1 MRVGGNGCIMY
12 PIENGEAETMGETNT
27 AGRWDNEAKYY
38 QKTYALENDY
48 NRLLLDFLRTEC
60 GLAPGCRVIDIGCG
74 VGKYGASFAKMGCD
88 VTLTD
93 ISPAM
98 LEYAG
103 ENMRRAGGKS
113 WRTLC
118 CDWNA
123 VSTDIPELCS
133 GFDLAV
139 STMSPAICGA
149 ASIAK
154 MSAVTRGW
162 CFVAR
167 FCDWDAPLERALSA
181 AAGLE
186 YAPPFAGDGCAEL
199 PRWVAEAGYTPLTA
213 FRDYCWSDERTPEEA
228 AGRFFSHR
236 GDGQTP
242 DAALEE
248 AVLGRARSLADGRG
262 LVSDAVNAR
271 VLWLRWRS

>member
-1 MRVGGNGCIMY
+1 
-12 PIENGEAETMGETNT
+12 MGETNT

-149 ASIAK
+149 GAY
-154 MSAVTRGW
+154 G
-162 CFVAR
+162 
-167 FCDWDAPLERALSA
+167 PPGLSYRHQPSPM
-181 AAGLE
+181 E
-186 YAPPFAGDGCAEL
+186 TDRY
-199 PRWVAEAGYTPLTA
+199 V
-213 FRDYCWSDERTPEEA
+213 RTPSRTVRH
-228 AGRFFSHR
+228 GHVRHGTNLQDIRHPPRF
-236 GDGQTP
+236 
-242 DAALEE
+242 
-248 AVLGRARSLADGRG
+248 LA
-262 LVSDAVNAR
+262 
-271 VLWLRWRS
+271 